1 VLMEEQVKSIF
12 SNISRRYELANVVLS
27 FGRDRYWRRKTVEM
41 LSLEG
46 GEKILDVCTGTGELA
61 FLLAEK
67 LDREGQ
73 VTAVDFCQEMLE
85 IAEERARKEKKENLE
100 FKKANALN
108 LPFSSSSFDALTIAF
123 GFRNLTDRERGLK
136 EFRRVLKKGG
146 KLAILEF
153 SPPSKGL
160 KGKVHSF
167 YLSKIVP
174 LLGSL
179 VSGERDAY
187 NYLASSIRDFPSPEE
202 LKTMILSNGFSEVS
216 VFSFTLGAVS
226 LHLARV

>member
-1 VLMEEQVKSIF
+1 MEEKVKSIF

-67 LDREGQ
+67 LNRGGQ
-73 VTAVDFCQEMLE
+73 VTGVDFCQEMLE

-123 GFRNLTDRERGLK
+123 GFRNLSQRERGLK

-153 SPPSKGL
+153 SPPSEGL
-160 KGKVHSF
+160 KGKVHVF

-187 NYLASSIRDFPSPEE
+187 EYLSSSIRDFPSPED
-202 LKTMILSNGFSEVS
+202 LKAMILSNGFSEVS
-216 VFSFTLGAVS
+216 VFSFTWGAVS